1 MDTPLQASREGY
13 SYLLPGKHTTPA
25 AKALSLFFFFQKVQ
39 QPPTEVDT
47 LHPGRLLPT
56 LGGPAAPY
64 IFFLFFRFLSSFCFR
79 CGHRPLR
86 WTHRTW
92 SGNRP
97 LTWTHRP
104 GDKATAHDR
113 CTCFPR
119 AAIAH
124 RWWTHCSHI
133 RLACR
138 CQRVILHSC
147 CVFNS
152 LSGNRRLSSSKG
164 AAIAH

>member
-1 MDTPLQASREGY
+1 M
-13 SYLLPGKHTTPA
+13 
-25 AKALSLFFFFQKVQ
+25 
-39 QPPTEVDT
+39 DT
-47 LHPGRLLPT
+47 LHRGRLLPT
-56 LGGPAAPY
+56 RGGHTATFF
-64 IFFLFFRFLSSFCFR
+64 FFLFFSSFCFW

-86 WTHRTW
+86 WTHRTQ

-97 LTWTHRP
+97 LKWTHRP

-113 CTCFPR
+113 CTYFPR
-119 AAIAH
+119 TAIAH
-124 RWWTHCSHI
+124 QWWTHCSHI

-138 CQRVILHSC
+138 CHRVILHTC

-152 LSGNRRLSSSKG
+152 TKLATIAFHHQKVQQSPTEVDTLPPRRPSLTRGRHAAPYSFVRFLFLSSKG